1 MARTKALAT
10 KTGKAAKPEKQPMKK
25 VAKVS
30 KEAVE
35 GEMNKKRLR
44 PGQKALREIR
54 KYQKGTSLVIRRAPF
69 QRLVREIAK
78 DVMPDCKFSP
88 NTLMALQECTEMYI
102 CGLFEDSQLCCV
114 HAKRVTLFKKD
125 MELAK
130 RIRGD
135 KYDRRE

>member
-1 MARTKALAT
+1 MADLNELAGT
-10 KTGKAAKPEKQPMKK
+10 TLGGVCAPSCTLTEIENLLPQFD
-25 VAKVS
+25 KVS

-78 DVMPDCKFSP
+78 DVMPECQFSP

-102 CGLFEDSQLCCV
+102 CDLTEQ
-114 HAKRVTLFKKD
+114 KRPD
-125 MELAK
+125 
-130 RIRGD
+130 G
-135 KYDRRE
+135 

>member
-10 KTGKAAKPEKQPMKK
+10 KTGKASKPEKKPMKK
-25 VAKVS
+25 DAKAS
-30 KEAVE
+30 KESVE
-35 GEMNKKRLR
+35 GEMKKRRLR

-54 KYQKGTSLVIRRAPF
+54 KYQKGTALVIRKMPF

-78 DVMPDCKFSP
+78 EIMPESKFSP
-88 NTLMALQECTEMYI
+88 NTLLALQECTEMYI

-125 MELAK
+125 MF
-130 RIRGD
+130 IFSGNTF
-135 KYDRRE
+135 RR

>member
-1 MARTKALAT
+1 MGIIFFSNVQNTFIMARTKALAT
-10 KTGKAAKPEKQPMKK
+10 KTGKAVKPEKQPMKK
-25 VAKVS
+25 PAKVS

-35 GEMNKKRLR
+35 GEMQKKRLR
-44 PGQKALREIR
+44 PGQGA
-54 KYQKGTSLVIRRAPF
+54 F
-69 QRLVREIAK
+69 REIAK
-78 DVMPDCKFSP
+78 EVMPDCQFSP

-135 KYDRRE
+135 KYDRRD